1 MLKIIHMYRVVL
13 FVVALALAGCAS
25 VLDPTKDWTAE
36 EFYHDAKTLLDN
48 ERYEDAIKRYEQLQG
63 RFPYG
68 RYAEQAQLDIAYA
81 YYKFEEPAL
90 ALAACDRFIRQFP
103 THPNVDYAYYL
114 KGYITFHNQYSFVNW
129 LFGVRDDLHN
139 RDVKGLRESY
149 DSFKE
154 LVRRFPQSRYAED
167 ARLRLD
173 YLFQSQARHEVSVA
187 RFYFDRGAYVAA
199 VNRTKHA
206 LENFPRTPSI
216 EDALGIQA
224 MAYKKMGV
232 TKLFE
237 DTVRVLKLNFPQSRY
252 LEEIQ
257 SLS

>member
-13 FVVALALAGCAS
+13 FAAALAFAGCTS

-36 EFYHDAKTLLDN
+36 QFYNDAKTLLDN

-68 RYAEQAQLDIAYA
+68 RYAEQAQLDVAYA

-103 THPNVDYAYYL
+103 THPSVDYAYYL
-114 KGYITFHNQYSFVNW
+114 KGFITFHNQYSVVNW
-129 LFGVRDDLHN
+129 LFGVEDDLHN

-149 DSFKE
+149 DAFKE

-167 ARLRLD
+167 ARLRMD

-187 RFYFDRGAYVAA
+187 RYYFDRGAYVAA
-199 VNRTKHA
+199 VNRAKHA

-252 LEEIQ
+252 LGEIQ